1 MWLWRIGIRQRNA
14 EALAGVAGVARGDGV
29 AVVAGCTR
37 RVEVGPTLPVESN
50 GARAWLVAALV
61 ELAEAR
67 QLLTAVIAVAR
78 AVRPAV
84 LADVALRGSLQV
96 AVRSFPREE
105 VAVVEGE
112 ANLCHAS
119 HWDVRNQIRLAGR
132 LLILTDV
139 VDAGTVRPTVVVGVA
154 AVPLY
159 RRRCTA
165 PKLAA

>member
-1 MWLWRIGIRQRNA
+1 
-14 EALAGVAGVARGDGV
+14 
-29 AVVAGCTR
+29 
-37 RVEVGPTLPVESN
+37 
-50 GARAWLVAALV
+50 
-61 ELAEAR
+61 
-67 QLLTAVIAVAR
+67 
-78 AVRPAV
+78 
-84 LADVALRGSLQV
+84 
-96 AVRSFPREE
+96 
-105 VAVVEGE
+105 VVEGE